1 MRDSLDIL
9 RIDDFVE
16 HHGVK
21 GMHWGVRKQKMKSGK
36 RESFLKR
43 LNDRANERTV
53 NAILNNTRKK
63 TIKQIN
69 KLEKKQYKL
78 AKPYADKNGHFKIT
92 DPKKASKH
100 HEYSE
105 KIVNLKKLL
114 KDIDDGKIK
123 LKKKYASTSMDT
135 VQLHNHMHQQAM
147 EQHRQ
152 ILDIFTQQQV
162 NQINMQNQINDINFM
177 NMINMQ
183 NIHTANMHT
192 MGMF

>member
-21 GMHWGVRKQKMKSGK
+21 GMHWGVRKQKSSSKK
-36 RESFLKR
+36 IPLLKR
-43 LNDRANERTV
+43 LNDRAAERTV
-53 NAILNNTRKK
+53 QSVLKRTKK
-63 TIKQIN
+63 RAAKEIN

-105 KIVNLKKLL
+105 KIINLKKLL
-114 KDIDDGKIK
+114 KDIDNGRVE
-123 LKKKYASTSMDT
+123 LKKKYSNTSMNT
-135 VQLHNHMHQQAM
+135 VLLHNHMHQQAM

-152 ILDIFTQQQV
+152 MLDTFAQQQV
-162 NQINMQNQINDINFM
+162 NQINMQNQINNTNFM

-183 NIHTANMHT
+183 NIHTANMHH
-192 MGMF
+192 MMF